1 MFPLPMV
8 GIDTSLYSL
17 KIRKLV
23 PRKWVSGL
31 GIFPK
36 SQTKTN
42 QIFELYE
49 KIQLNAKLY
58 QIIALTS
65 SAGAKFVKKSVSL
78 KESYNCKTCVIPMIH
93 KFPVKPIK
101 MHLPLKYQV
110 NWSFFLQKFGH
121 KMCQKM
127 TTHEPFFKFLKNC
140 TFKAVVLRKGTSEV
154 MVFATL
160 MYLSTMNM
168 LFKNFQSF

>member
-1 MFPLPMV
+1 
-8 GIDTSLYSL
+8 
-17 KIRKLV
+17 
-23 PRKWVSGL
+23 
-31 GIFPK
+31 
-36 SQTKTN
+36 
-42 QIFELYE
+42 
-49 KIQLNAKLY
+49 
-58 QIIALTS
+58 
-65 SAGAKFVKKSVSL
+65 
-78 KESYNCKTCVIPMIH
+78 MIH